1 MTELDL
7 SPLESLLGYSFKNK
21 ELLLQALTHPSLAHD
36 NNLAR
41 GDNQR
46 LEFLGDAVL
55 QMTLTLHLFHSFP
68 KHQEGR
74 LTKMRAAAV
83 NKKALDE
90 VSRQFKLDEFI
101 LLSRGETKNQGRTKA
116 SNLADAMEA
125 IIGAILLD
133 AGYEFTQTWV
143 QKIFEQKLKDLAESE
158 EVFNPKGELQELLQG
173 KGKVTPTY
181 ELVDESGPDHSKSY
195 TIRVLSE
202 NEVIGEGSGSSKKAA
217 ESSAALSALK
227 NVSG

>member
-1 MTELDL
+1 MTEIDL
-7 SPLESLLGYSFKNK
+7 SPLETILGYSFKNK

-36 NNLAR
+36 MQLAR

-68 KHQEGR
+68 SHQEGR

-90 VSRQFKLDEFI
+90 VARQFKLNEFI

-125 IIGAILLD
+125 IIGVMLLD
-133 AGYEFTQTWV
+133 AGYEFTQAWV
-143 QKIFEQKLKDLAESE
+143 EKVFDQKLKELAASE

-173 KGKVTPTY
+173 KSIATPRY
-181 ELVDESGPDHSKSY
+181 ELVAESGPDHSKSY
-195 TIRVLSE
+195 TIRVISE
-202 NEVIGEGSGSSKKAA
+202 DAVIGEGSGPSKKAA
-217 ESSAALSALK
+217 ESSAALDALK
-227 NVSG
+227 NLSL